1 MLEVIGPLVVVV
13 LAVAG
18 IAILAWRW
26 NSQRKQSAANLAAL
40 QWLAQQRNWT
50 YKRSDAGSADRFAGN
65 FPFPLKSFNAS
76 SKHLITGMHRG
87 RPFSAFEYTTHAG
100 PVGMRRRSDI
110 THKRWTPYWIIAVAL
125 PAHRPQLA
133 VEGRNSAANADVGAR
148 IQTGHEQFDSAFI
161 VSTDHDQF
169 ARDVLHPQ
177 LLQWLLAHPIAH
189 QIAFRFERN
198 ELVAWQPGKLD
209 ARKLEPVLNM
219 LCDSLDQVPAA
230 VWR

>member
-1 MLEVIGPLVVVV
+1 MREVIGLLVVGV
-13 LAVAG
+13 LVVAG
-18 IAILAWRW
+18 IAILVWRW
-26 NSQRKQSAANLAAL
+26 QSQRKQAAANLAAL

-50 YKRSDAGSADRFAGN
+50 YKRSDAGSVDRFAGN
-65 FPFPLKSFNAS
+65 FPFLMKSFNAS

-87 RPFSAFEYTTHAG
+87 RPFSAFEYEASIG
-100 PVGMRRRSDI
+100 PIGMRRDTVSE
-110 THKRWTPYWIIAVAL
+110 WTPYWIVAVAL

-133 VEGRNSAANADVGAR
+133 VEGRHSAANADVGAR

-161 VSTDHDQF
+161 VSTDHEQF
-169 ARDVLHPQ
+169 ARDVLHTQ

-198 ELVAWQPGKLD
+198 ELVAWQPGELD
-209 ARKLEPVLNM
+209 ARTLEPVLNM
-219 LCDSLDQVPAA
+219 LCDVLDRVPAA